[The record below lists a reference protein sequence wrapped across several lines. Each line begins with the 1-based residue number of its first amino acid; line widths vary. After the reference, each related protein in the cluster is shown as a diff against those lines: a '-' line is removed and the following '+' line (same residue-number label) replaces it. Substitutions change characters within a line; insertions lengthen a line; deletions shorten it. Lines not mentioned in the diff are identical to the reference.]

1 MLLQKDKYLV
11 EKSNNSGETVDFG
24 IKNPA
29 IIFDILCNK
38 LYENPLKIL
47 VQEYMCNAR
56 DSHREVGSDKPITVI
71 LPTNLDPTLKIIDV
85 GVGISPD
92 RMNNVFVYLGESTKN
107 GSNKQTGGFGV
118 GAKVGWAYTDSF
130 TIKTIYDNVQYT
142 YLAYKGNKGVGQ
154 LDLLFKEEG
163 CNLPNGTTIEITIN
177 ASDFYKVYRYVHQT
191 SHFWKTRPIIKN
203 AELLEVDYNKTI
215 TDQTFGEITVL
226 DGSAMDYYERNND
239 YLSLNH
245 RVHAVVDGIIYFDIG
260 SKVPGLL
267 DNFNISKTSSMF
279 IKFNVGEIDLAV
291 NRENLQYTKN
301 TINTIRKKIDT
312 GYAAL
317 VTDID
322 DFIDKQEDIVGII
335 ENLSDLNNCF
345 RFIKKRDFVYDH
357 MKFTIERTGSTNIN
371 KLQLKYDFMD
381 DAIVQYYTLDHNGML
396 RYEKDST
403 KTFILLSSDSFD
415 KGNIIF
421 NDKYTKTFDRPKV
434 KAFMY
439 AQGITK
445 LTFIQPIKPREWFEN
460 VHSSFFTAFEKCIK
474 LTDAAPKS
482 VRDKINGMICY
493 TYDSLSYKGC
503 RVSTQFENL
512 GNDFTFLFIP
522 YVDADIIECTNKQE
536 LLNLYNAVYG
546 TKYKLIVVSKAN
558 ERKIKKLGLWKH
570 YQDWYS
576 DIEAKV
582 FNNVQQKWFLREHA
596 AKLNPRSAFDPVLKS
611 KDILDPKVKQ
621 YFDTLKYVKQQSQR
635 YKNYTNNVNKLNLF
649 KSVANIRGENYQE
662 HPAYNII
669 RKLIQRKLKKLT
681 ILKKYIINEYRL
693 VVYGVNYNV
702 SNSDVVEFMN
712 LKFNNKKG
720 VLK

>member
-1 MLLQKDKYLV
+1 
-11 EKSNNSGETVDFG
+11 
-24 IKNPA
+24 
-29 IIFDILCNK
+29 
-38 LYENPLKIL
+38 
-47 VQEYMCNAR
+47 
-56 DSHREVGSDKPITVI
+56 
-71 LPTNLDPTLKIIDV
+71 
-85 GVGISPD
+85 
-92 RMNNVFVYLGESTKN
+92 
-107 GSNKQTGGFGV
+107 
-118 GAKVGWAYTDSF
+118 
-130 TIKTIYDNVQYT
+130 
-142 YLAYKGNKGVGQ
+142 
-154 LDLLFKEEG
+154 
-163 CNLPNGTTIEITIN
+163 
-177 ASDFYKVYRYVHQT
+177 
-191 SHFWKTRPIIKN
+191 
-203 AELLEVDYNKTI
+203 
-215 TDQTFGEITVL
+215 
-226 DGSAMDYYERNND
+226 
-239 YLSLNH
+239 
-245 RVHAVVDGIIYFDIG
+245 
-260 SKVPGLL
+260 
-267 DNFNISKTSSMF
+267 
-279 IKFNVGEIDLAV
+279 
-291 NRENLQYTKN
+291 
-301 TINTIRKKIDT
+301 
-312 GYAAL
+312 
-317 VTDID
+317 
-322 DFIDKQEDIVGII
+322 
-335 ENLSDLNNCF
+335 
-345 RFIKKRDFVYDH
+345 
-357 MKFTIERTGSTNIN
+357 
-371 KLQLKYDFMD
+371 
-381 DAIVQYYTLDHNGML
+381 L